1 MAFFSHLIHLLLE
14 LLGSM
19 VSKWTLLTCLI
30 TLLIVKIVKYIQF
43 QNRLP
48 PGPRGVPFLGMLPF
62 IKKEFHL
69 TLFDFKEQYGKI
81 FHMYMGQTPIVVIS
95 DHNMIKK
102 AFAKGELAARPTT
115 VFTDIL
121 GGYGV
126 INIEGPLWKSQ
137 RSFLHKQKFGMKHW
151 GTGSTQM
158 EARVS
163 QEVHYLLNS
172 ILAEKKSPFNPETI
186 LNCAI
191 SNVICSIVMSTRF
204 HHDDPKFQ
212 RFMYLFNEGFRLF
225 TTTGPLVFLPILK
238 HYPGVNNTIEEIKK
252 NRDEM
257 LEFVRFIIQ
266 DHRDTFNPEAPRDLV
281 DSYLMEMETAKEEG
295 RNVFPECKDPET
307 QLEQIILDL
316 FSAGVETLD
325 KTMMWAILHM
335 LRNPTV
341 CHKIQAEL
349 EQVVGKHRLP
359 TLADMPSLHY
369 TRASILEV
377 MRRSTVVPTG
387 VTHATT
393 RTVEIEGHLIPKD
406 SHVIPFLHGVHMDPE
421 LWDQPEEFKPE
432 RFINE
437 EGKVQK
443 PKHFMPFGAGQRMC
457 LGDSLAEMELQ
468 LFFSSLLHVYD
479 LESPADTPLP
489 SLRGVAG
496 ATISPQSFEMSFV
509 PRNVEALIISNAKS
523 QSSKEAWSKHVRVY
537 GSMHG

>member
-212 RFMYLFNEGFRLF
+212 RFMYLFN
-225 TTTGPLVFLPILK
+225 
-238 HYPGVNNTIEEIKK
+238 
-252 NRDEM
+252 
-257 LEFVRFIIQ
+257 
-266 DHRDTFNPEAPRDLV
+266 
-281 DSYLMEMETAKEEG
+281 
-295 RNVFPECKDPET
+295 
-307 QLEQIILDL
+307 
-316 FSAGVETLD
+316 
-325 KTMMWAILHM
+325 
-335 LRNPTV
+335 
-341 CHKIQAEL
+341 
-349 EQVVGKHRLP
+349 
-359 TLADMPSLHY
+359 
-369 TRASILEV
+369 
-377 MRRSTVVPTG
+377 
-387 VTHATT
+387 
-393 RTVEIEGHLIPKD
+393 
-406 SHVIPFLHGVHMDPE
+406 
-421 LWDQPEEFKPE
+421 
-432 RFINE
+432 
-437 EGKVQK
+437 
-443 PKHFMPFGAGQRMC
+443 
-457 LGDSLAEMELQ
+457 
-468 LFFSSLLHVYD
+468 
-479 LESPADTPLP
+479 
-489 SLRGVAG
+489 
-496 ATISPQSFEMSFV
+496 
-509 PRNVEALIISNAKS
+509 
-523 QSSKEAWSKHVRVY
+523 
-537 GSMHG
+537 